1 MTEYYV
7 EGIDLTSESTV
18 VRSISRKY
26 NISSRHKLL
35 SQESEL
41 MKEAK
46 RVRALSG
53 MGGGHIF
60 SLYLINEG
68 GLI

>member
-1 MTEYYV
+1 MITEYYV

-53 MGGGHIF
+53 MRVAT
-60 SLYLINEG
+60 SLAYI
-68 GLI
+68 